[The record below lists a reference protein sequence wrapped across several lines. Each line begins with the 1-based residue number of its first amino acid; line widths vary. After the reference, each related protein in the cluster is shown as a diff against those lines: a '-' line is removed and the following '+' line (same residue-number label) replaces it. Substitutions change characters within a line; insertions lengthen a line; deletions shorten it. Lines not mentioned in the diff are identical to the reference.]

1 MGCSSSVFKNNPET
15 QNFSLSLNNDIV
27 DKILTSAPERIKTSL
42 EELTNFFKS
51 QSKLYSLTDPD
62 KILLV
67 YKWISNNIIFDCE
80 DYINIL
86 KKKEDMNY
94 LAQEEIFSEGKT
106 TSHGYSTLFI
116 TILSGIDEKIEVK
129 LIKGYVKNFIYKYG
143 MEYDEPN
150 HEWLAVNISNR
161 WHLVDPAF
169 GSGYCNYINKKLVF
183 IPYYNKFYCFPPPE
197 LFIKT
202 HFPEDQK
209 YQFISKK
216 IKIDTFYKYPI
227 YKTNFFNFGFK
238 SVKPEEVILNV
249 EKEGKII
256 INLQKDIDI
265 NNLFLSGKMSY
276 KENNKI
282 KTEENTILIEKKE
295 NFFEVFFYVNK
306 NYEYKLTIFG
316 INSINDKDDF
326 KELVIYKIIK
336 NNNEEN
342 NITNENNKKND
353 INNNDSKYFP
363 TIFDKFSLSDIILIE
378 PRNYHL
384 IKGEKINFKLMT
396 NIYKKNLFFVLE
408 DENGDQLIEL
418 EKNYNNIFEENQ
430 IYIHGKKA
438 NLIYLNDNNYM
449 DYLLEYKLIDN
460 PNNKNNISFP
470 KVYKSVKNKLI
481 EPLCD
486 RVKKGETINFKIEIK
501 NDNVEKVIILE
512 GDKMTELNQENNLFF
527 GQAKINGVDKNVN
540 IAYKEKNGENLKIIY
555 SYKII

>member
-1 MGCSSSVFKNNPET
+1 
-15 QNFSLSLNNDIV
+15 
-27 DKILTSAPERIKTSL
+27 
-42 EELTNFFKS
+42 
-51 QSKLYSLTDPD
+51 
-62 KILLV
+62 
-67 YKWISNNIIFDCE
+67 
-80 DYINIL
+80 
-86 KKKEDMNY
+86 
-94 LAQEEIFSEGKT
+94 
-106 TSHGYSTLFI
+106 
-116 TILSGIDEKIEVK
+116 
-129 LIKGYVKNFIYKYG
+129 
-143 MEYDEPN
+143 
-150 HEWLAVNISNR
+150 
-161 WHLVDPAF
+161 
-169 GSGYCNYINKKLVF
+169 
-183 IPYYNKFYCFPPPE
+183 
-197 LFIKT
+197 
-202 HFPEDQK
+202 
-209 YQFISKK
+209 
-216 IKIDTFYKYPI
+216 
-227 YKTNFFNFGFK
+227 
-238 SVKPEEVILNV
+238 
-249 EKEGKII
+249 
-256 INLQKDIDI
+256 
-265 NNLFLSGKMSY
+265 MSY

-326 KELVIYKIIK
+326 KELIIYKVIK
-336 NNNEEN
+336 KNNEEN

-353 INNNDSKYFP
+353 INNNDFKYFP

-384 IKGEKINFKLMT
+384 IKGEMINFKLMT

-418 EKNYNNIFEENQ
+418 EKKDNNIFEENQ

-527 GQAKINGVDKNVN
+527 GQAKINGVDNTVN